1 MVPLSVGCSGAVAVL
16 IDASVS
22 GSHCLYFF
30 EWIDIACDVPHEGE
44 TSGVQLIRSNRP
56 VDFCN

>member
-1 MVPLSVGCSGAVAVL
+1 MILIVGCSGAAAVL

-22 GSHCLYFF
+22 GSHRLYFF
-30 EWIDIACDVPHEGE
+30 EWIDIACDVPREGE
-44 TSGVQLIRSNRP
+44 TSGVQLIRSNSL